1 MSRSPRENAS
11 APRVLAL
18 DLAQLAWMQGG
29 SSSTPALASW
39 SYRDGSATALQQAL
53 VDARP
58 GFIDVIAGND
68 IALHWIQ
75 APPASVASFAEL
87 RLVAAARCAHL
98 YGGTPRD
105 WRIAGDWH
113 PARPFV
119 CSALPHDT
127 VLPIEQQ
134 LAEFKLVPRWHS
146 AWSVLGSDMA
156 QTFPSTGWSAVRTP
170 ARVMLWHCSG
180 AQVDGMTTWP
190 VDAYED
196 TASAASRARQQM
208 QVEISRS
215 GHAEDGDLHWLDLTA
230 NNTAPALDM
239 PGVSALKCDPRID
252 AVLAGVPTE
261 AAAALA
267 LHNLAG
273 GSSA

>member
-1 MSRSPRENAS
+1 MSRSPRENALAS
-11 APRVLAL
+11 RVLAL
-18 DLAQLAWMQGG
+18 DRAQLAWMQAG
-29 SSSTPALASW
+29 SSDTPTVTSW

-53 VDARP
+53 GDAKP

-68 IALHWIQ
+68 VALHWIQ

-87 RLVAAARCAHL
+87 RLVAGARCAHL
-98 YGGTPRD
+98 YGGTPSD

-119 CSALPHDT
+119 CSALPHDA

-146 AWSVLGSDMA
+146 AWSVLGCGMA
-156 QTFPSTGWSAVRTP
+156 QAFPSNGWSAVRSP
-170 ARVMLWHCSG
+170 ARVVLWHCSE
-180 AQVDGMTTWP
+180 AQVDGITTWP
-190 VDAYED
+190 VAGLED
-196 TASAASRARQQM
+196 TAGAARRARQQM

-215 GHAEDGDLHWLDLTA
+215 GHAEDGDLHWLDLIADDTL
-230 NNTAPALDM
+230 PALDV
-239 PGVSALKCDPRID
+239 PGVSALKRDPRI
-252 AVLAGVPTE
+252 AAELASVPTE

-267 LHNLAG
+267 LHKLVG